1 MNILCIYIYTY
12 FTIMHAQALLT
23 MSSHET
29 IFPDCV
35 CSDLLEKASLSNVH
49 CTTIGDTMRQ
59 TARRTSPCELS
70 TIPGHPSPVTL
81 NTHSKGPQPKPS
93 TK

>member
-1 MNILCIYIYTY
+1 MGASS
-12 FTIMHAQALLT
+12 IMHAQALLT
-23 MSSHET
+23 MSSHEAF
-29 IFPDCV
+29 FPDCV

-70 TIPGHPSPVTL
+70 TNPGHPSAVTL

-93 TK
+93 RK